1 MGLYKATDVVT
12 FQRVEQRWLHKCV
25 SWCVY
30 LWLGTLLDL
39 VNCMAFANR
48 SQFSVHSDAEISEE
62 NVKNSKIVVL
72 GNRRLINT
80 CNCDLSLKPFSCSR
94 LRKAFMAERRPFDLI
109 LKKFRLS
116 CFKMRCA
123 TELPLSPAPVTGRGV
138 KS

>member
-25 SWCVY
+25 SWCVC

-39 VNCMAFANR
+39 VNWMAFANR

-72 GNRRLINT
+72 VG
-80 CNCDLSLKPFSCSR
+80 
-94 LRKAFMAERRPFDLI
+94 
-109 LKKFRLS
+109 
-116 CFKMRCA
+116 
-123 TELPLSPAPVTGRGV
+123 
-138 KS
+138 